1 MQSMTTPV
9 RHSLIISAASHSFR
23 MVIAIGGSAC
33 NVDCSIDNHANKC
46 HRLTL
51 YKTAKQPS
59 MGHKALFCF
68 SSVGLGNSRYDQAIF
83 LGLAHA
89 GFGVLLISG
98 VLFFATRTADADL
111 ITIIPISCRQ
121 QVRRSRLRPRRLRI
135 WRRLRRVISQSSSRQ
150 PMRVG

>member
-1 MQSMTTPV
+1 MQSMTAPV
-9 RHSLIISAASHSFR
+9 RHSLKISAASHGIR
-23 MVIAIGGSAC
+23 MVIAIDGSAC
-33 NVDCSIDNHANKC
+33 NVDCSNDNHANEC

-51 YKTAKQPS
+51 YKTARQPS

-68 SSVGLGNSRYDQAIF
+68 SSVGLGDSSYGQAIF
-83 LGLAHA
+83 LGLVHA

-98 VLFFATRTADADL
+98 ILFFATRTANADL

-121 QVRRSRLRPRRLRI
+121 QVRRSRLRPQRLRI
-135 WRRLRRVISQSSSRQ
+135 WRRLRRVISQSGSRQ